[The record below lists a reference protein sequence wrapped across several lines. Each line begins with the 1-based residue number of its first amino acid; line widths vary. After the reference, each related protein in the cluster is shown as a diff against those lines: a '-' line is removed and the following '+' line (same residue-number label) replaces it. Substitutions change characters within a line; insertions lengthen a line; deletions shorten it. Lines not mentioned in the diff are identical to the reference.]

1 MANVVQPGVGFR
13 PDGVARQRGSRLPAH
28 RLIGRAIAA
37 SGPASPKLLGERR
50 GEQGV
55 ARGVP
60 PLGIFLPIW
69 IADSQITFYVV
80 SER

>member
-1 MANVVQPGVGFR
+1 
-13 PDGVARQRGSRLPAH
+13 
-28 RLIGRAIAA
+28 
-37 SGPASPKLLGERR
+37 LLGERR

-60 PLGIFLPIW
+60 LLESSLPIW
-69 IADSQITFYVV
+69 MADSQITFYFV